1 MHSSLSIGRVAGI
14 RIGIHYTWLFAFVLI
29 AWSLA
34 ASYYPD
40 AMPGLGTTT
49 YWLIGI
55 ISALLLFASVL
66 AHELTHSLVAR
77 WRGLSVDSITLFIFG
92 GVSNLTT
99 EPSTARNEFLVAV
112 VGPVSSLVLAA
123 VFWLLGQAIPARSP
137 AGAVAGYLAFVN
149 LLLGGFNL
157 VPGFPL
163 DGGRVLRSLIWG
175 ATGSLRRATLV
186 ASYVGQAVGWLLI
199 VWGLTRVLSGDLLG
213 GLWTAFIGWFLNGA
227 AESTRQE
234 QTLQQSVRGITAAR
248 LMEEPAV
255 AIPPTMSVAE
265 FVFEQVM
272 RHGHRALP
280 VVDNERL
287 VGIVSLSDV
296 RKLPRED
303 WSTTP
308 VSRLMTPAP
317 LATVGPTE
325 HLGVAIRRMAQR
337 GVHQLPVIEDGRL
350 LGLLT
355 RADVLRY
362 LQLRHELG
370 VDNEPG
376 ATARSPVLQEG

>member
-1 MHSSLSIGRVAGI
+1 MQSSFSIGRVAGI
-14 RIGIHYTWLFAFVLI
+14 RIGIHDSWLFAFLLI

-34 ASYYPD
+34 ASFYPNTV
-40 AMPGLGTTT
+40 PGQGIAT
-49 YWLIGI
+49 YWVIGV
-55 ISALLLFASVL
+55 ISTLLLFASVL
-66 AHELTHSLVAR
+66 AHELAHSLVAR
-77 WRGLSVDSITLFIFG
+77 RLGLSVDSITLFIFG

-99 EPSTARNEFLVAV
+99 EPSTARNEFLVSV

-123 VFWLLGQAIPARSP
+123 VFWLLGQAIPARTP

-186 ASYVGQAVGWLLI
+186 ASYIGQAFGWLLI
-199 VWGLTRVLSGDLLG
+199 IWGLTRVLDGDLLG

-234 QTLQQSVRGITAAR
+234 QTVQQSVRGITAAK
-248 LMEEPAV
+248 LMEDPAV
-255 AIPPTMSVAE
+255 AIRPTMSIE
-265 FVFEQVM
+265 DFVFEQVL
-272 RHGHRALP
+272 RHGRRALP
-280 VVDNERL
+280 VVDNGRL
-287 VGIVSLSDV
+287 VGIMSLIDA
-296 RKLPRED
+296 RKLPREA

-308 VSRLMTPAP
+308 VSEVMTPAP
-317 LATVGPTE
+317 LATVAPME
-325 HLGVAIRRMAQR
+325 HLGVAIGRMAQR
-337 GVHQLPVIEDGRL
+337 GVHQLPVVEDERL

-370 VDNEPG
+370 MDDETA
-376 ATARSPVLQEG
+376 ATAPRPAAGA